1 MYHDASEVLTGDLP
15 TPVKYFNSQIAQ
27 EYKAIEK
34 IAQQKLIE
42 MVPEEL
48 RDIFEPLINEHQ
60 YTEEE
65 KSLVKQADALCAYL
79 KCLEELSAGNNEFL
93 LAKTR
98 PEKRWNPA
106 AAKRWITLCRCLY
119 RASIYRWMRSAGFA
133 TLIYAQRRCAC
144 RACWLVGRVRRS
156 RHPAGCSERKQD
168 RYQYHAHHHHQH
180 GERHAQLHEI
190 AEPVVPRPQH
200 QRVYR

>member
-48 RDIFEPLINEHQ
+48 RDVFEPLIDEHQ

-79 KCLEELSAGNNEFL
+79 KCLEELSAGITNFTGQNASE
-93 LAKTR
+93 KTLESR
-98 PEKRWNPA
+98 RSE
-106 AAKRWITLCRCLY
+106 RWIILCRCLC
-119 RASIYRWMRSAGFA
+119 RASIYRWMRSAGFSVVISPVA
-133 TLIYAQRRCAC
+133 ASPYPANVSALTLKRNNTGISTTHTSITSMVNGTPIFTKSLKR
-144 RACWLVGRVRRS
+144 
-156 RHPAGCSERKQD
+156 
-168 RYQYHAHHHHQH
+168 
-180 GERHAQLHEI
+180 
-190 AEPVVPRPQH
+190 
-200 QRVYR
+200 

>member
-1 MYHDASEVLTGDLP
+1 MSQSHFFAPLSRLKLINRWPLMRNVRTENVSEHSLQVAMVAHALAAIKNRKFNGQVNAERIALLAMYHDASEVLTGDLP

-34 IAQQKLIE
+34 IAQQKLID

-48 RDIFEPLINEHQ
+48 RDIFGPLIDEHQ

-98 PEKRWNPA
+98 LEK
-106 AAKRWITLCRCLY
+106 TLE
-119 RASIYRWMRSAGFA
+119 S
-133 TLIYAQRRCAC
+133 
-144 RACWLVGRVRRS
+144 RRS
-156 RHPAGCSERKQD
+156 EEMDYFMRVFVPSFHLSLDEISQD
-168 RYQYHAHHHHQH
+168 SP
-180 GERHAQLHEI
+180 L
-190 AEPVVPRPQH
+190 
-200 QRVYR
+200 